1 MANFTDIVRKQRK
14 SGAGIGSSLATA
26 FSERARERLDPRNYL
41 FNRKGLA
48 TSLFPSLKGYQAGGM
63 GAEKLKEKSA
73 TPDAAVTTIND
84 GLSVLKAQFRIVA
97 KNSIVLPQ
105 MARDTNLMKQNIAK
119 LVRAQG
125 DTPAKKADAFFQRAG
140 DRESQYENAI
150 KAGKPTPEKEVKKE
164 DKGGGFLQK
173 IFGFL
178 LAPITL
184 LVKLFSSILGTLTG
198 GLKKLSEVIGSI
210 LSLASTAGLIN
221 TAKNVTKG
229 VVGVG
234 RGLAA
239 AAAGTGALVANAAG
253 KVFGGS
259 KPSASVDTKG
269 KPLTDFGTTGR
280 SREVV
285 KNKSLWGRFLAFVE
299 RKSPKL
305 FARIG
310 ARLATAGTLATVPI
324 IGWVASAIQIGL
336 GLWTAYELYELW
348 KEFNGLPEEQNTL
361 SPEQMKNLDTSGG
374 MDDAALGRNMDTSSS
389 GQQSNTPQRQMI
401 SGESIRDVIG
411 QSEGGKTGYNASYG
425 FGAGKQDPKI
435 KSLYG
440 SKYGENVQLTDLTI
454 ADALKY
460 AKGRGG
466 NQGALGKYQFMP
478 SVVEGL
484 LSGASLNLT
493 DKFSAE
499 NQDKLYNVYSQ
510 RNTKALE
517 KGLQGT
523 GIPITADVL
532 HLAHSV
538 GAGGAIKLLKHGDQ
552 NAKVADVLGL
562 KGAARSTN
570 PQLEQSISQYRN
582 QLAGK
587 YSAST
592 PVAAASTSSMSASGI
607 EYAGG
612 VDMEYDS
619 DRIKSIA
626 NYRKS
631 VPELLSTQ
639 NKGAGVVVNDVKN
652 INNQSA
658 GGSSSPGVAANV
670 YDDSIIKLMI
680 MAITDSNFSGAT
692 R

>member
-1 MANFTDIVRKQRK
+1 MATFTDILRKQRK

-26 FSERARERLDPRNYL
+26 FSERAKERLDPRNYL

-48 TSLFPSLKGYQAGGM
+48 TALFPGLKGYQSQIST
-63 GAEKLKEKSA
+63 EKLKEKSS
-73 TPDAAVTTIND
+73 TPDVNVSAIND
-84 GLSVLKAQFRIVA
+84 NFGVLKSQLRIIA

-105 MARDTNLMKQNIAK
+105 MARDTNLVKQNIAK

-125 DTPAKKADAFFQRAG
+125 DTPARKADAFFQRAG

-164 DKGGGFLQK
+164 EKDKSFLEK

-178 LAPITL
+178 LSPIKM
-184 LVKLFSSILGTLTG
+184 LVGVFSSILGTLTG

-221 TAKNVTKG
+221 TAKNVAKG

-253 KVFGGS
+253 KVFGGTKS
-259 KPSASVDTKG
+259 PSGGVATKG

-374 MDDAALGRNMDTSSS
+374 MDDAALGRNMDTNSS
-389 GQQSNTPQRQMI
+389 GQQSNAPQRQMI
-401 SGESIRDVIG
+401 AGESIRDVIG

-484 LSGASLNLT
+484 LSGANLNLT

-587 YSAST
+587 YSGST
-592 PVAAASTSSMSASGI
+592 PVTTAASTSNMSPLSSA
-607 EYAGG
+607 APK
-612 VDMEYDS
+612 DMEYDP